1 MQRIAEDIK
10 VKSVQGATAIICFAL
25 LVGSSFAYT
34 KPELLWK
41 YSLPTVHGSYQLN
54 HSIISYNESQ
64 PFAAPKVAN
73 GIVYI
78 SANGQGP
85 DNGLYAFDARNGA
98 KLWYV
103 PKIVSLSSPT
113 VVDGVVYVGS
123 LFDNSGVYAFD
134 AASGKQIWS
143 YSSAGGVNSSP
154 VVVDGVV
161 YVGSGTG
168 HVLALNSVSGEKLW
182 DFKTAGRTFEDGHT
196 ISDGVLS
203 SPVVVDGRVYVDSQL
218 YYVYALNAAD
228 GSQIWNYTTGKE
240 VYAAPLVW
248 EGLVYV
254 CSFDGYVYA
263 FNAST
268 GEINWKFLTLPDPQ
282 GYGFLD
288 STPAVS
294 NDVLYVGTESAG
306 LIALN
311 PKNGSELWKFDSG
324 GQIKASPLTLGDVV
338 YFGSEDNSGYARVRL
353 YAVDANAG
361 NLLWNYTL
369 DSGSG
374 VSSLAMLDGVIYVG
388 TGAGS
393 VYALAVLPE
402 GMSYL
407 TSAEKIALPLAVS
420 TIILV
425 LIGIFLWKRR
435 SHQEPEASPA

>member
-1 MQRIAEDIK
+1 MKFA
-10 VKSVQGATAIICFAL
+10 QGATAIICFAL
-25 LVGSSFAYT
+25 LAGSSFGFVN
-34 KPELLWK
+34 PELIWK
-41 YSLPTVHGSYQLN
+41 FSLPTFLVSYPLN
-54 HSIISYNESQ
+54 HSIVSYNESQ
-64 PFAAPKVAN
+64 PFAAPGATN
-73 GIVYI
+73 GIVYA

-85 DNGLYAFDARNGA
+85 DIGLYAFDAKNGA
-98 KLWYV
+98 KLWYI
-103 PKIVSLSSPT
+103 PEIVALSSPT
-113 VVDGVVYVGS
+113 VVNGVIYVGS
-123 LFDNSGVYAFD
+123 VGANRGVYAID
-134 AASGKQIWS
+134 AASGKQIWNYS
-143 YSSAGGVNSSP
+143 YAGGVNSSP
-154 VVVDGVV
+154 VVVDSVV
-161 YVGSGTG
+161 YVGTGTG

-182 DFKTAGRTFEDGHT
+182 DFKTAGRTFEDGNT

-294 NDVLYVGTESAG
+294 NNVLYVGTESAG

-311 PKNGSELWKFDSG
+311 AKNGSELWKFDSG

-338 YFGSEDNSGYARVRL
+338 YFGSQDNRGYTRVRL

-369 DSGSG
+369 DSGSS

-393 VYALAVLPE
+393 IYALAVLPE

-407 TSAEKIALPLAVS
+407 TSAEKIALSLAAS